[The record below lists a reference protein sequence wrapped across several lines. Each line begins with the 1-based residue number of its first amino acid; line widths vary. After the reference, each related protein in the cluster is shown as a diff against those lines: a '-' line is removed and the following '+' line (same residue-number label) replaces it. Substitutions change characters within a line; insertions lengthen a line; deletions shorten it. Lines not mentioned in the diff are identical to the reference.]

1 MPEMNYDVDAIAK
14 NKKMY
19 PDTYLIGAIHG
30 KGSLPP
36 IIAMMAGQKRKEL
49 MTAMQGK
56 QNVKQPTVKDR
67 LAAELQPQPAPEEQ
81 MGLAALPAENMQ
93 GMGEEKMMAGGGI
106 VAFEDNKNQPV
117 RLGMDG
123 DAAPLTEEQMLNAV
137 SGRGTKKSDEEIKKA
152 LQEQNSSIKN
162 FLGDAVNAPGRAL
175 QATKDWMYSD
185 PNSKI
190 LSKAQAGTL
199 TQADLTPST
208 SPNLVSQGTV
218 GNRDA
223 YRSTPV
229 ITPEMQAE
237 IARQS
242 AANPPAG
249 KPSAA
254 AGVKPGGVGT
264 PPSKGPA
271 QAGQPPAPQDS
282 GIAAAYKDFMGRKDP
297 FAGLGDTDEQHA
309 AKIAEA
315 KNQGLSSFLMNMGA
329 KIMSTT
335 GPLGK
340 AGGEGIAAGM
350 PALENSHKVVRELD
364 NAREQFKFNKAK
376 ADELRAQGNIEA
388 AIKYENANTD
398 LMYKTGSLAVEH
410 EKNAMMAPYYAA
422 NAEYLRSGKGKNP
435 NELTLDQA
443 AKDFAAIKDPGM
455 KRQLAALGVTDALK
469 YRQYM
474 NTGTPPLNVTG
485 TIPEGAP
492 TLKLN
497 QG

>member
-14 NKKMY
+14 DKKMY

-81 MGLAALPAENMQ
+81 MGLASLPAENMQ
-93 GMGEEKMMAGGGI
+93 GMGEEKMLAGGGI
-106 VAFEDNKNQPV
+106 VAFSGLGESLVELNKQ
-117 RLGMDG
+117 
-123 DAAPLTEEQMLNAV
+123 A
-137 SGRGTKKSDEEIKKA
+137 KSDDDAKNEWLQNAKK
-152 LQEQNSSIKN
+152 
-162 FLGDAVNAPGRAL
+162 
-175 QATKDWMYSD
+175 
-185 PNSKI
+185 
-190 LSKAQAGTL
+190 
-199 TQADLTPST
+199 
-208 SPNLVSQGTV
+208 
-218 GNRDA
+218 
-223 YRSTPV
+223 
-229 ITPEMQAE
+229 
-237 IARQS
+237 
-242 AANPPAG
+242 NPPA
-249 KPSAA
+249 PSTPSFLDTLPARLAAKRSATTDAAIAQANADAAAQDKA
-254 AGVKPGGVGT
+254 AGVTAPAGGVQFDPTAGNNPAFNKPGGIGT

-376 ADELRAQGNIEA
+376 ADELRSQGNIEA

-398 LMYKTGSLAVEH
+398 LIYKTGSLAAEH
-410 EKNAMMAPYYAA
+410 ERNAMMAPYYAA
-422 NAEYLRSGKGKNP
+422 NADYLRSGKGKNP
-435 NELTLDQA
+435 DELTADQA
-443 AKDFAAIKDPGM
+443 GKNFAAAIKNPET

-469 YRQYM
+469 YRQYW
-474 NTGTPPLNVTG
+474 NTRTPPLNVND
-485 TIPEGAP
+485 TIPQGAQ

-497 QG
+497 